1 MKKDKL
7 KSKNYHVF
15 TVTKEFIDKHP
26 DNYEHL
32 VALQSN
38 EVAKYISVNC
48 KNFTDTIEGLVR
60 IQNATNKSKC
70 IYRKA
75 VASSTHGL
83 DADHAMLSNRSMKVL
98 DIKEYDEIIIKKTN
112 RLCYLWNH
120 YDATIRTP
128 FKVAVVFGVLSLTVG
143 VLSLIISCVC
153 CNC

>member
-1 MKKDKL
+1 MEKDKL
-7 KSKNYHVF
+7 KRKNYRVF
-15 TVTKEFIDKHP
+15 TITKEFIEKHP

-38 EVAKYISVNC
+38 EVAKYISANC
-48 KNFTDTIEGLVR
+48 KNITDTIEGLVR
-60 IQNATNKSKC
+60 IQNAANKSKY

-83 DADHAMLSNRSMKVL
+83 DADHAMLSSRSMKVL
-98 DIKEYDEIIIKKTN
+98 DIKEYDEIIIKQTSWFF
-112 RLCYLWNH
+112 YLWNH
-120 YDATIRTP
+120 YDTTIRAP
-128 FKVAVVFGVLSLTVG
+128 FQVAVIFGVLSFTLG